1 MFEVLKPAS
10 KYRVELVDG
19 LLQAVSVGAPCMG
32 SDPVTQLLDAAL
44 SGPALPSFKMI
55 SEEVEAPCLA
65 GIHQSRLFRMQLQ
78 TSGLDELA

>member
-1 MFEVLKPAS
+1 MFEVVKPSS

-44 SGPALPSFKMI
+44 SG
-55 SEEVEAPCLA
+55 A
-65 GIHQSRLFRMQLQ
+65 GAVHSKLRLTLIK
-78 TSGLDELA
+78 A